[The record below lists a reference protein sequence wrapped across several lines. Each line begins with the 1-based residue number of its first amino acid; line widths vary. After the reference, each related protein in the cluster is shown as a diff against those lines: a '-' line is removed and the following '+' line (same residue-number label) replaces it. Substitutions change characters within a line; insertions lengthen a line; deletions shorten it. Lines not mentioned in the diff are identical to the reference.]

1 MRRIDV
7 NIHCEASNYRID
19 PPERIE
25 RIVSLVS
32 GFTEVIFEMGCGDRV
47 VGVSSYCSRYVKNL
61 RAEIVGDYLTVDES
75 KLSSLKPDVVLLTT
89 GVQSELARKLHRKG
103 YPVFVL
109 PLPKSIN
116 GVWEN
121 VVLLGGLLR
130 EVKRAKELVLDWQRI
145 FLYDLRTNAEK
156 PSVYVELWLGKHVRT
171 VGGLSFVNDLV
182 EYAGLKNIFGDV
194 AESFFVPNLEKVSSM
209 KPEVLIFFYE
219 PDFPIEPRKLVERR
233 GWNWPMK
240 LIESTVEPGKNLI
253 HDGPSMVRTIQW
265 LRQQVWG

>member
-1 MRRIDV
+1 MNVHRETLDRGI
-7 NIHCEASNYRID
+7 E

-32 GFTEVIFEMGCGDRV
+32 GFTEAVFEMGCGDRV
-47 VGVSSYCSRYVKNL
+47 VGVSSYCSRYVKDL
-61 RAEIVGDYLTVDES
+61 KSQIVGDYLTVDEV

-109 PLPKSIN
+109 PLPRSIN

-121 VVLLGGLLR
+121 VILLGGLLK
-130 EVKRAKELVLDWQRI
+130 EVEKAKQLVLNWQKV
-145 FLYDLRTNAEK
+145 FLCDLKIEGER
-156 PSVYVELWLGKHVRT
+156 PSAYVELWLGKHVRT
-171 VGGLSFVNDLV
+171 IGGLSFVNDLV

-194 AESFFVPNLEKVSSM
+194 AESFFVPDLKRVSSM
-209 KPEVLIFFYE
+209 EPEVLIFFYE
-219 PDFPIEPRKLVERR
+219 PDFPIEPKKLVERR

-253 HDGPSMVRTIQW
+253 HDGPSMVKTIQW

>member
-1 MRRIDV
+1 M
-7 NIHCEASNYRID
+7 NIHYETLGYRIE

-32 GFTEVIFEMGCGDRV
+32 GFTEAIFEMGCGDRV
-47 VGVSSYCSRYVKNL
+47 VGVSSYCSRYVEGLK
-61 RAEIVGDYLTVDES
+61 AEIVGDYLTVDEA
-75 KLSSLKPDVVLLTT
+75 KLSSLRPDAVLLTT
-89 GVQSELARKLHRKG
+89 GVQSELARELHRKG

-109 PLPKSIN
+109 PLPRSIN

-121 VVLLGGLLR
+121 VVLLGGLLK
-130 EVKRAKELVLDWQRI
+130 EIKRAKELVFDWQRM
-145 FLYDLRTNAEK
+145 FLCDLKIRGER
-156 PSVYVELWLGKHVRT
+156 PSTYVELWLGKHVRT

-194 AESFFVPNLEKVSSM
+194 AESFFVPDLEKVSSM
-209 KPEVLIFFYE
+209 KPQVLIFFYE
-219 PDFPIEPRKLVERR
+219 PDFPIEPRKLVETR

-253 HDGPSMVRTIQW
+253 HDGPSMMRTIRW
-265 LRQQVWG
+265 LRQRVWG